1 MLTTSVG
8 TQALHSCWSD
18 CTGAKIYSSN
28 YIIADIK
35 LIKPCLNYNLSI
47 IPWLVSQLILKRP
60 REQSQLRLPFENM
73 HIPTGK
79 HNAVAIL
86 MVPPRQVL
94 LLDRKEHPR
103 SLFIY
108 LKQDLVRNDKLY
120 VLTVKLYRCH
130 QHETSFDIAHVVK
143 SFVSYKRSLWEALV
157 DGAGRIVAYQPA
169 TQLPTRKRIH

>member
-35 LIKPCLNYNLSI
+35 LIKPGLNYNLSI

-86 MVPPRQVL
+86 MVPPGRYCFSIARNI
-94 LLDRKEHPR
+94 LDR
-103 SLFIY
+103 
-108 LKQDLVRNDKLY
+108 
-120 VLTVKLYRCH
+120 C
-130 QHETSFDIAHVVK
+130 
-143 SFVSYKRSLWEALV
+143 SY
-157 DGAGRIVAYQPA
+157 
-169 TQLPTRKRIH
+169 T